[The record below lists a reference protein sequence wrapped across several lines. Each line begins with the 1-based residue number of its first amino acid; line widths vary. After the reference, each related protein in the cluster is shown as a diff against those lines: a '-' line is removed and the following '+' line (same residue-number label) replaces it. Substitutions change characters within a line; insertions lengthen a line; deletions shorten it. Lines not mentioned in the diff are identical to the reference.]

1 MQFVW
6 PLSVCVCAGC
16 ASGCVCLCVCTM
28 VSFSLSAVVVA
39 VFVLLFC
46 SSTTPPHLRLCLCV
60 CCCNLQQRFV
70 VAALNFLLL
79 LILIRNLQSDLDPE
93 IHCPS
98 PQPLEFSSQPSSQA
112 ARQLCLLP
120 MLMKNSVSRSV
131 SQLVVW
137 SVSRLITRSNK
148 YNYNNYNYYNKS
160 RSNKQRVYANKWNC
174 KQCGNHKLS
183 TTVAPT
189 LASSPSHCLSL
200 SFSAFK
206 FIFSVSFTYLFCLS
220 NCKLNENNTQFWN

>member
-1 MQFVW
+1 MCVRGVQVGVCACVCVPW
-6 PLSVCVCAGC
+6 CLSVC
-16 ASGCVCLCVCTM
+16 LQLLLP
-28 VSFSLSAVVVA
+28 SLSCSFA
-39 VFVLLFC
+39 LLPL
-46 SSTTPPHLRLCLCV
+46 PPHLRLCLCV

>member
-1 MQFVW
+1 MCV
-6 PLSVCVCAGC
+6 PVCVCHGVFQ
-16 ASGCVCLCVCTM
+16 SVCSCCCRLCP
-28 VSFSLSAVVVA
+28 A
-39 VFVLLFC
+39 LFLFYH
-46 SSTTPPHLRLCLCV
+46 SPPHRCLCLCV

-148 YNYNNYNYYNKS
+148 YNNYNNSKNK
-160 RSNKQRVYANKWNC
+160 SNKQRVYANKWNC

>member
-1 MQFVW
+1 MCVA
-6 PLSVCVCAGC
+6 VCVCHGVFQ
-16 ASGCVCLCVCTM
+16 SVCSCCCRLCPA
-28 VSFSLSAVVVA
+28 L
-39 VFVLLFC
+39 LLFYH
-46 SSTTPPHLRLCLCV
+46 SPPPHLRLCLCV

-112 ARQLCLLP
+112 ARQLCLLQ

-148 YNYNNYNYYNKS
+148 YNYNNYNNNSKNK
-160 RSNKQRVYANKWNC
+160 SNKQRVYANKWNC

-189 LASSPSHCLSL
+189 LASSPSHYLSL
-200 SFSAFK
+200 SPSPPSSS
-206 FIFSVSFTYLFCLS
+206 FSVSASYIYFV
-220 NCKLNENNTQFWN
+220 